1 MCRWLYNSMLEQRR
15 FAYQRQGVSL
25 SYHQQATELPWL
37 KKEIPKFKQVHS
49 QVLQQVAKRLDLAFQ
64 HFFRRVKNGEKPGF
78 PRFQG
83 KNRFD
88 SMTYPQA
95 KVSMFQGKF
104 IRIPKIGEVRV
115 KMHRQMEGSP
125 KTLVVK
131 RKNGRYYVMVTC
143 TMEPSRIKPSG
154 KQVGIDL
161 GVKHFAVTSDKE
173 FFPAMRFLEKGL
185 CSIKRLQRTVSRR
198 KKGSHRQRKAVALLA
213 KAHERVANQRK
224 DLAHKISRSL
234 VDRYDLIAFE
244 KLNVK
249 GMVKNRPLAKKIAD
263 AAWRQLIDF
272 TTYKAEWAGKEVKL
286 VDPRNTSQA
295 CSKCGRMVKKSLE
308 VRMHTC
314 SCGYTEDRD
323 VNAARNILLKAMGH
337 TSDPRYD
344 PLQLQLC

>member
-1 MCRWLYNSMLEQRR
+1 
-15 FAYQRQGVSL
+15 
-25 SYHQQATELPWL
+25 
-37 KKEIPKFKQVHS
+37 
-49 QVLQQVAKRLDLAFQ
+49 AFQ
-64 HFFRRVKNGEKPGF
+64 HFFRRIKRGEKPGF

-88 SMTYPQA
+88 SLSYPQA
-95 KVSMFQGKF
+95 KASMFQGKF
-104 IRIPKIGEVRV
+104 IRVPKIGDVRV
-115 KMHRQMEGSP
+115 KMHRHMNGSP
-125 KTLVVK
+125 KTLVIK

-143 TMEPSRIKPSG
+143 VVAPSPIPFSR

-161 GVKHFAVTSDKE
+161 GVKHFSITSDRE

-185 CSIKRLQRTVSRR
+185 RDIKRWQRTVSRR
-198 KKGSHRQRKAVALLA
+198 KKGSHRRRKAVAWLA

-286 VDPRNTSQA
+286 VDPYNTSQA
-295 CSKCGRMVKKSLE
+295 CSECGQIVKKDLSIR
-308 VRMHTC
+308 VHSC

-323 VNAARNILLKAMGH
+323 INAARNILHRAMGYAPQP
-337 TSDPRYD
+337 TMG
-344 PLQLQLC
+344 QLELSLF